1 MKQARRGWLS
11 ALLAAAV
18 GVLLCSGCP
27 GLRIR
32 QAQDQV
38 RIVEDLPYVRG
49 SQDPKQRLDLYLPKT
64 LRDFPMVLFVHG
76 GFWRNQDRRYYQAF
90 TGLHGNVGVALAKRG
105 FGVAVASYRLLP
117 SASLADQLA
126 DVVAAAQF
134 AVDHAQEY
142 GGNPRKLVLA
152 GFSAGG
158 HLIMS
163 LCVDPERLKQVSAQ
177 PSVVRGCVSVSGVL
191 DIAAMAAG
199 QDAEFNKE
207 VTDRHFGTAR
217 EGLPRFSP
225 IQQFSAQMPLPL
237 ILWAER
243 DYPFV
248 KQAGHSAVDKIKSLG
263 LTPHAKEL
271 AGHDHADMVLRINS
285 KEDQVTES
293 VVEFLTSVMNQ
304 P

>member
-1 MKQARRGWLS
+1 MNHSRHCSTLASLS
-11 ALLAAAV
+11 IVL
-18 GVLLCSGCP
+18 GVLVCTGCP
-27 GLRIR
+27 GMRIR
-32 QAQDQV
+32 DAQDQV
-38 RIVEDLPYVRG
+38 RIVEDLPYVSG
-49 SQDPKQRLDLYLPKT
+49 SLDPKQRLDLYLPKD
-64 LRDFPMVLFVHG
+64 RQDFPMVLFVHG

-117 SASLADQLA
+117 SASLADQLI
-126 DVVAAAQF
+126 DVAAAAHF
-134 AVDHAQEY
+134 TVEHAQEY
-142 GGNPRKLVLA
+142 GGNPHKLVLA

-163 LCVDPERLKQVSAQ
+163 LCVDPERLKQVSAE

-225 IQQFSAQMPLPL
+225 ILQFSAQMPPPL
-237 ILWAER
+237 ILWAEK

-248 KQAGHSAVDKIKSLG
+248 KQAGHSAVEKVKSLG

-293 VVEFLTSVMNQ
+293 VVEFLTSVMNH